1 MNSARAPLWLS
12 SYLVPFVTLSYPT
25 DRPAEPDSFPTA
37 NYYTTG
43 ILDACLIVTCIAVM
57 AVLRDA
63 TRLMVMEPFA
73 RWFLSRKYAFARDK
87 EATNGGIPDDEKTSH
102 DLARTRKLEDR
113 MIQRSVLRFAEQGW
127 SVIYYSVNFTFGL
140 YLHCNFPT
148 APFHLEKLWLNYPH
162 IPLAGPVKLYYL
174 LQTSFYMHQVLV
186 LNAEARRKDHIQM
199 MTHHVISI
207 ALMVASY
214 FGHFTRIG
222 CLIMVLM
229 DWCDIFFPL
238 AKMFRYLALPTLC
251 DATFVWFLVS
261 WLVTRHILF
270 MLAIRSL
277 FADAPRFVPLEWS
290 PEQGRFLS
298 YESWIAFLALLI
310 ALQFIQLLWFYMICR
325 VAWRV
330 ISGQG
335 AEDTRSDEDNQED
348 ALEVDAMDNPSSAP
362 QKELKKRGRRE
373 TRD

>member
-1 MNSARAPLWLS
+1 
-12 SYLVPFVTLSYPT
+12 
-25 DRPAEPDSFPTA
+25 
-37 NYYTTG
+37 
-43 ILDACLIVTCIAVM
+43 
-57 AVLRDA
+57 
-63 TRLMVMEPFA
+63 MEPFA